1 METENKNVVFLS
13 MEVLKQLKEFGLASA
28 SLQSNQF
35 YLQRIC
41 NYYAASGC
49 LDYDPAKTRQ
59 LLEDLY
65 QQTDAGMISK
75 GYLNAQRRAILFL
88 DEMYN
93 HHSISWKQ
101 KLYQPKFL
109 VSPYY
114 ENLIQDFLQTQQ
126 LSESTLSG
134 MRSML
139 RKFCV
144 YLEKSDRKSIADIRP
159 DDFPRYVAMSG
170 LSGRSL
176 DYMKYSVKKL
186 YSYLQET
193 QGIPIL
199 WKNIL
204 DEPCICKIKIQPYT
218 TGSELNSILAQVETT
233 TAKGKR
239 DFACILLAAKVGMRA
254 SDIINLKL
262 CDIDW
267 RSFEIRIIQK
277 KTHSPL
283 ALPMP
288 VDVAEA
294 IKDYILN
301 GRPESD
307 SEYIFLRTRAP
318 YWKIEKGVSLIQ
330 MFKQY
335 QIMAGITRTAYDGK
349 SFHSLR
355 RGLGHNMVIAGIPVT
370 TISQVLGHSNLDSS
384 KPYLSLDT
392 QNLKLCALDLRGIE
406 EGMR

>member
-1 METENKNVVFLS
+1 MEAENRNVVFLA
-13 MEVLKQLKEFGLASA
+13 MEVLEQLKELKLSGA
-28 SLQSNQF
+28 SLRNNQF
-35 YLQRIC
+35 YLQSIC
-41 NYYAASGC
+41 SYYAASGC
-49 LDYDPAKTRQ
+49 LDYDPAKT
-59 LLEDLY
+59 
-65 QQTDAGMISK
+65 QQFLSELCQQADAGMISK
-75 GYLNAQRRAILFL
+75 SYMNAQKRAASFL

-93 HHSISWKQ
+93 RRSVSWKQ
-101 KLYQPKFL
+101 KSYRPKFL
-109 VSPYY
+109 VGPYY

-139 RKFCV
+139 RKFCA
-144 YLEKSDRKSIADIRP
+144 YLEQSGRKSIADIRP
-159 DDFPRYVAMSG
+159 DDFPRYVAKSG

-176 DYMKYSVKKL
+176 DYTKYSVKKL

-193 QGIPIL
+193 HGFSVL
-199 WKNIL
+199 WKNVL
-204 DEPCICKIKIQPYT
+204 DEPCIREVKIQPYT
-218 TGSELNSILAQVETT
+218 TESELNSILAQVDTT

-239 DFACILLAAKVGMRA
+239 DFACILLAAKIGLRA
-254 SDIINLKL
+254 SDIIDLKL
-262 CDIDW
+262 GDIDW
-267 RSFEIRIIQK
+267 SSFEIRIIQK

-283 ALPMP
+283 TLPMP
-288 VDVAEA
+288 VGVAEA
-294 IKDYILN
+294 IRDYILD

-307 SEYIFLRTRAP
+307 SEYIFLRTKAP

-355 RGLGHNMVIAGIPVT
+355 RGLGHNMVNAGIPVT
-370 TISQVLGHSNLDSS
+370 TISQVLGHANLDSS

-392 QNLKLCALDLRGIE
+392 QNLKLCALDLHGIE